1 MDIMK
6 KIPENTRILLVEDE
20 KNLVRI
26 ILDTLVQEGFEIE
39 VAYNGNEG
47 LLKFHEIRP
56 HIIVT
61 DIMMPRMDGFE
72 MVCLLYTSPSP
83 RD

>member
-39 VAYNGNEG
+39 VA
-47 LLKFHEIRP
+47 
-56 HIIVT
+56 
-61 DIMMPRMDGFE
+61 
-72 MVCLLYTSPSP
+72 
-83 RD
+83 

>member
-26 ILDTLVQEGFEIE
+26 ILDTLVQEGFEKDYSNSMKYDPIS
-39 VAYNGNEG
+39 
-47 LLKFHEIRP
+47 L
-56 HIIVT
+56 
-61 DIMMPRMDGFE
+61 
-72 MVCLLYTSPSP
+72 
-83 RD
+83 